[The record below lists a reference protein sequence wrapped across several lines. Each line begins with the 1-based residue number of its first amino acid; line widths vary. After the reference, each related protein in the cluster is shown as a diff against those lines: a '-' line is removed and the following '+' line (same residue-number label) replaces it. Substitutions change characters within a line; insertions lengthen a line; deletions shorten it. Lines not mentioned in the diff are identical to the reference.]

1 MSSLQLSPLRKQTA
15 EQVNLRC
22 SFRPIH
28 FSLSS
33 KINKTCALIGI
44 YLTFH
49 LPPLVGPLFSF
60 PPVEMGEEKRRK
72 KTPNPVKVAHTSLIV
87 FPLFFPADCLRFA
100 SWGCLSFSGPF
111 FPLRCCHPQTG
122 WNGYKHIAW
131 DQLKGFM
138 CESGIFAF
146 DVFLGF
152 RKLSRAKKNRPEQTH
167 SMSWDFWA
175 DKLFFWWRSRIES
188 IASQWLM

>member
-1 MSSLQLSPLRKQTA
+1 MSSLQLSPLHKQTA
-15 EQVNLRC
+15 EQVNLPC

-49 LPPLVGPLFSF
+49 LPPLVGPLFRIHQLRW
-60 PPVEMGEEKRRK
+60 EGKK
-72 KTPNPVKVAHTSLIV
+72 AQKTPNPVKVAHTSLIV

-111 FPLRCCHPQTG
+111 FSSSLLSSTN
-122 WNGYKHIAW
+122 W
-131 DQLKGFM
+131 LKR
-138 CESGIFAF
+138 I
-146 DVFLGF
+146 
-152 RKLSRAKKNRPEQTH
+152 QTH
-167 SMSWDFWA
+167 CVRPA
-175 DKLFFWWRSRIES
+175 KRLHV
-188 IASQWLM
+188 